1 MASRKYQA
9 TGPEAETQPGSRGR
23 VLRNL
28 PGITSVREMDAT
40 EARALQV
47 AMDRFVRRF
56 DARHRFTAADIRG
69 MHLTWLSGIY
79 GWAGEYR
86 SVNMSKDGFPFA
98 TAGLIPDLMLKFQRR
113 VLSSC
118 TPCGFKQRVDVVEA
132 LGWAHVELVLI
143 HPFRDGNGRI
153 ARAFS
158 TLMALQAGL
167 PLLDLSP
174 IAGKRRAEYFAAIQ
188 AGMDRNYSPMAEIFE
203 ELIERS
209 LAGP

>member
-1 MASRKYQA
+1 MVSQKYA
-9 TGPEAETQPGSRGR
+9 AAGPETETQPGSRGR

-28 PGITSVREMDAT
+28 HRITRVREMNVA
-40 EARALQV
+40 EAKALQT
-47 AMDRFVRRF
+47 AMDSFIRRF
-56 DARHRFTAADIRG
+56 DAKHRFTAADIRS
-69 MHLTWLSGIY
+69 MHRTWLGGIY
-79 GWAGEYR
+79 AWAGEYR

-98 TAGLIPDLMLKFQRR
+98 PAGLIPDLMLKFQKR

-118 TPCGFKQRVDVVEA
+118 TPCGFTRRQDVIEA

-158 TLMALQAGL
+158 TLMALQADL
-167 PLLDLSP
+167 PVLDFSP
-174 IAGKRRAEYFAAIQ
+174 IAGKRKTEYFAAIQ
-188 AGMDRNYSPMAEIFE
+188 AGMDRNYAPMARIFE

-209 LAGP
+209 LAGF